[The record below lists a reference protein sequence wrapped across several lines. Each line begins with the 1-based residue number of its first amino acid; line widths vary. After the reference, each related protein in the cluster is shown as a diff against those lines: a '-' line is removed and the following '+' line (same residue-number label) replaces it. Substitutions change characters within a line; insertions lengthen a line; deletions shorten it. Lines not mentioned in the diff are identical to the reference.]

1 MSAMINAMLVP
12 VDGSAQADLAVDYAV
27 DMAQRFDSKLIVLCV
42 YRHHSMLEASLS
54 MVRPREPEHPDRA
67 LSDYAKDIVAAAK
80 KRAQERGAKDV
91 AAFVKRGQPARTI
104 VAFAKEHDV
113 DTIVMGARGTGD
125 VESFLLGSVSHKV
138 SGLSPVTCILVK

>member
-1 MSAMINAMLVP
+1 MTQMIKSILVP
-12 VDGSAQADLAVDYAV
+12 VDGSSQADLAVDYAV
-27 DMAQRFDSKLIVLCV
+27 DMACQFESKIVVLCV

-54 MVRPREPEHPDRA
+54 MVRPKEPEHPDKA
-67 LSDYAKDIVAAAK
+67 LSDYAKEIVAVAK

-91 AAFVKRGQPARTI
+91 DAFVKRGQPARTI
-104 VAFAKEHDV
+104 VAFAKEHGV

-138 SGLSPVTCILVK
+138 SGLSPVTCVLVK

>member
-1 MSAMINAMLVP
+1 MIETILVP
-12 VDGSAQADLAVDYAV
+12 VDGSEQADKAVDYAV
-27 DMAQRFDSKLIVLCV
+27 DMAQRFASKVLLLCV

-54 MVRPREPEHPDRA
+54 MVRPAEPEHPDKS

-80 KRAQERGAKDV
+80 KRAQERGAKEV
-91 AAFVKRGQPARTI
+91 NGFVKRGQPSRTI
-104 VAFAKEHDV
+104 VAFAKEHGV

-138 SGLSPVTCILVK
+138 SGLSPVTCVLVK

>member
-1 MSAMINAMLVP
+1 MIQSILVP
-12 VDGSAQADLAVDYAV
+12 VDGSEQSDRAIDYAV
-27 DMAQRFDSKLIVLCV
+27 ELAGKFSSSISVLCV

-54 MVRPREPEHPDRA
+54 MVRPSDPESPDEALATYAKEIAATAKQRA
-67 LSDYAKDIVAAAK
+67 LDHGAAK
-80 KRAQERGAKDV
+80 VEG
-91 AAFVKRGQPARTI
+91 FVKRGPPARTI
-104 VAFAKEHDV
+104 VAFAEQHGV

>member
-1 MSAMINAMLVP
+1 MTQMIKSILVP

-27 DMAQRFDSKLIVLCV
+27 DMACQFESKIAVLCV

-54 MVRPREPEHPDRA
+54 MVRPKEPEHPDKA
-67 LSDYAKDIVAAAK
+67 LSDYAKEIVAAAK

-91 AAFVKRGQPARTI
+91 NAFVKRGQPARTI
-104 VAFAKEHDV
+104 VAFAKEHGV

-138 SGLSPVTCILVK
+138 SGLSPVTCVLVK

>member
-1 MSAMINAMLVP
+1 MIETILVP
-12 VDGSAQADLAVDYAV
+12 VDGSEQADKAVDFAV
-27 DMAQRFDSKLIVLCV
+27 DMAAKFASKLLLLCV

-54 MVRPREPEHPDRA
+54 MVRSAEPEHPDKG

-91 AAFVKRGQPARTI
+91 SGFVKRGQPARTI
-104 VAFAKEHDV
+104 VAFAREHGV

-138 SGLSPVTCILVK
+138 SGLSPVTCVLVK

>member
-1 MSAMINAMLVP
+1 MTQMIKSILVP
-12 VDGSAQADLAVDYAV
+12 VDGSSQSDLAVDYAV
-27 DMAQRFDSKLIVLCV
+27 DIAGHFASKIVVLCV

-54 MVRPREPEHPDRA
+54 MVRPKEPEHPDKA
-67 LSDYAKDIVAAAK
+67 LSDYAKEIVAAAK

-104 VAFAKEHDV
+104 VAFAKEHGV

-138 SGLSPVTCILVK
+138 SGLSPVTCVLVK

>member
-1 MSAMINAMLVP
+1 MIETILVP
-12 VDGSAQADLAVDYAV
+12 VDGSEQSDKAVDYAV
-27 DMAQRFDSKLIVLCV
+27 DMAAKFASRILLLCV

-54 MVRPREPEHPDRA
+54 MVRPVEPEHPDKA
-67 LSDYAKDIVAAAK
+67 LSDYAKDIVAAGK
-80 KRAQERGAKDV
+80 KRAQERGAGEING
-91 AAFVKRGQPARTI
+91 FVKRGQPARTI
-104 VAFAKEHDV
+104 VAFAKEHGA